1 MSTVSYDIHM
11 SLDGYVRA
19 RNPTPDEPLGQGGD
33 VLHEYAF
40 SGGDDAG
47 RELME
52 RSLGTLGAVIC
63 GRRTYDDSLRWW
75 GADGPTGSPLRL
87 PLVVVTHAVP
97 SDVPENS
104 VYRFATTGIED
115 ALARARELAGGKHVS
130 VMGGPDVATQFLE
143 AGLVD
148 EVSVHVVPYLFGA
161 GTGLVGMLPAHVT
174 LEPVDQ
180 VTTRGATHLRYR
192 VKSTS

>member
-19 RNPTPDEPLGQGGD
+19 RNPTPDAPLGQGGE

-40 SGGDDAG
+40 GGGDAAG
-47 RELME
+47 LELME
-52 RSLGTLGAVIC
+52 RSVAILGAVIC
-63 GRRTYDDSLRWW
+63 GRRTYDDSLPWW
-75 GADGPTGSPLRL
+75 GADGPTGFERRL

-97 SDVPENS
+97 ADVPADS
-104 VYRFATTGIED
+104 VYHFVTTGIED
-115 ALARARELAGGKHVS
+115 ALAQARALAGGQSVS
-130 VMGGPDVATQFLE
+130 VMGGPDLATQYLE
-143 AGLVD
+143 AGLLD

-161 GTGLVGMLPAHVT
+161 GTGLVGMLPAHVE
-174 LEPVDQ
+174 LEPVEQ
-180 VTTRGATHLRYR
+180 VSTSGATHLRFR

>member
-1 MSTVSYDIHM
+1 VSTVSYDIHM

-19 RNPTPDEPLGQGGD
+19 RNPTPDAPLGQGGD

-40 SGGDDAG
+40 GGGDAAG
-47 RELME
+47 LELME
-52 RSLGTLGAVIC
+52 RSLETLGAVIC

-75 GADGPTGSPLRL
+75 GPDGPTGSGRRL

-97 SDVPENS
+97 SDVPEHG
-104 VYRFATTGIED
+104 VYHFATGIED
-115 ALARARELAGGKHVS
+115 ALAQARALAGDKRVS
-130 VMGGPDVATQFLE
+130 VMGGPDVATQFLA

-148 EVSVHVVPYLFGA
+148 ELSVHVVPYLFGA
-161 GTGLVGMLPAHVT
+161 GTGLVGMLPAHVE
-174 LEPVDQ
+174 LEPVEQ
-180 VTTRGATHLRYR
+180 VSTSGAAHLRYR